1 MAAGIGEAVGG
12 NGTYYDN
19 DDDDDDVDVDD
30 DGDDFDSDD
39 HALMMIKMMRMIRI
53 SGESWVGP
61 VLPKECPP
69 DCNRDDD
76 KDENDDDDDDGDD
89 G

>member
-12 NGTYYDN
+12 NGTYDV

-30 DGDDFDSDD
+30 GGDDFDSDD
-39 HALMMIKMMRMIRI
+39 HALMMIRMIRI

-61 VLPKECPP
+61 VLPP
-69 DCNRDDD
+69 
-76 KDENDDDDDDGDD
+76 
-89 G
+89 